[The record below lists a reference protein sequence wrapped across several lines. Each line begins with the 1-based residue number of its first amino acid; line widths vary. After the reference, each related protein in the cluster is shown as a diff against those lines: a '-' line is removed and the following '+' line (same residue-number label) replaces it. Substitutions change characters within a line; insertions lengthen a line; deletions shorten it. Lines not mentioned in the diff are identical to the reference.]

1 MSSTVNQFSG
11 RTAAFGFGSRSYT
24 YRLVL
29 AFVFT
34 CFILFSVVFDHSRTG
49 IFILALSVYLFCTDV
64 FHRAALKDLL
74 AGRLSF
80 AVMVSL
86 SVTAAFLYS
95 VFKTFFT
102 SPLFGLPGDL
112 YLEGS
117 LLAVLALW
125 IMRREVQRREQTK
138 VFIKKLD
145 DFLPKAARICRN
157 RRTFKVFAHELKLGD
172 IILVKPGERIP
183 CDGVVAKGAS
193 AVDESIITG
202 NMLPT
207 SKKKG
212 SVIFA
217 GTLNKADEI
226 YIEVTGLLSTSVVM
240 DIINAIKN
248 SEINRAP
255 GACLLD
261 RAAKFY
267 IPLALLAA
275 AGVFVWLA
283 HANGYQ
289 NLFYYSGA
297 FWLVLALACTPGFV
311 FAAWMGYS
319 FAYAGA
325 ASHKIILQNVDAL
338 NQLAQADTV
347 FFDKTGTLTHGELRV
362 EGVFAETAAQL
373 KQMLESVAS
382 AEQMVDGPF
391 AKAVNLYAK
400 QHNVKLRKVV
410 SFDVLPG
417 LGVVAN
423 CGRDKI
429 VCGRETWLR
438 EMGIETQVEMFSG
451 DKPLICVA
459 KNGKFL
465 GHLTLSDTL
474 RPGAADAVRFL
485 QHKDKELVLISGD
498 NELSVSSIAK
508 QVGIEKMSYNV
519 LPQTKAEIINNMRGA
534 GHKVVM
540 VGDGFNDI
548 IALLRSDAS
557 LVFFSGR
564 NLYNNWVDIIIK
576 RNDLYALIDLFKI
589 NKKLK
594 RVIRWNFLLAFVGG
608 VGLAFYVLFGVQG
621 RLAWYMVPGGLAL
634 GLGIVFLNSARLLRI
649 R

>member
-1 MSSTVNQFSG
+1 
-11 RTAAFGFGSRSYT
+11 
-24 YRLVL
+24 
-29 AFVFT
+29 
-34 CFILFSVVFDHSRTG
+34 
-49 IFILALSVYLFCTDV
+49 
-64 FHRAALKDLL
+64 
-74 AGRLSF
+74 
-80 AVMVSL
+80 
-86 SVTAAFLYS
+86 
-95 VFKTFFT
+95 
-102 SPLFGLPGDL
+102 
-112 YLEGS
+112 
-117 LLAVLALW
+117 
-125 IMRREVQRREQTK
+125 
-138 VFIKKLD
+138 
-145 DFLPKAARICRN
+145 
-157 RRTFKVFAHELKLGD
+157 
-172 IILVKPGERIP
+172 
-183 CDGVVAKGAS
+183 
-193 AVDESIITG
+193 
-202 NMLPT
+202 
-207 SKKKG
+207 
-212 SVIFA
+212 
-217 GTLNKADEI
+217 
-226 YIEVTGLLSTSVVM
+226 
-240 DIINAIKN
+240 
-248 SEINRAP
+248 
-255 GACLLD
+255 
-261 RAAKFY
+261 
-267 IPLALLAA
+267 
-275 AGVFVWLA
+275 
-283 HANGYQ
+283 
-289 NLFYYSGA
+289 
-297 FWLVLALACTPGFV
+297 
-311 FAAWMGYS
+311 
-319 FAYAGA
+319 
-325 ASHKIILQNVDAL
+325 
-338 NQLAQADTV
+338 
-347 FFDKTGTLTHGELRV
+347 
-362 EGVFAETAAQL
+362 
-373 KQMLESVAS
+373 
-382 AEQMVDGPF
+382 MVDGPF

-589 NKKLK
+589 NKSLS
-594 RVIRWNFLLAFVGG
+594 G
-608 VGLAFYVLFGVQG
+608 
-621 RLAWYMVPGGLAL
+621 
-634 GLGIVFLNSARLLRI
+634 
-649 R
+649 

>member
-1 MSSTVNQFSG
+1 MSSNVNTFAA
-11 RTAAFGFGSRSYT
+11 RTAAFEFSARAYT

-34 CFILFSVVFDHSRTG
+34 CFILFSVVFEHSRTG
-49 IFILALSVYLFCTDV
+49 IFILYLSVYLFCADV
-64 FHRAALKDLL
+64 FHRAALKDFV
-74 AGRLSF
+74 AGRFSF
-80 AVMVSL
+80 ALMASL
-86 SVTAAFLYS
+86 GITSAFIYS
-95 VFKTFFT
+95 LLKTFV
-102 SPLFGLPGDL
+102 SAPVFGAVSDL
-112 YLEGS
+112 YLEGAI
-117 LLAVLALW
+117 LAVLSLW
-125 IMRREVQRREQTK
+125 VMRREIQQREQTR

-145 DFLPKAARICRN
+145 DFLPKAARICRG
-157 RRTFKVFAHELKLGD
+157 RRTFKVFAEELQPGD

-207 SKKKG
+207 AKKKG

-226 YIEVTGLLSTSVVM
+226 YVEVTGLLASSSVM
-240 DIINAIKN
+240 GIINAIKT
-248 SEINRAP
+248 SEIRRVP

-261 RAAKFY
+261 RAARVY
-267 IPLALLAA
+267 LPLGIISAG
-275 AGVFVWLA
+275 GVFFWLTY
-283 HANGYQ
+283 ANGFNQ
-289 NLFYYSGA
+289 FFYYSGA
-297 FWLVLALACTPGFV
+297 LWLFLALICTPAFV
-311 FAAWMGYS
+311 FAAWMGHS

-325 ASHKIILQNVDAL
+325 AAHKIILQNVDAL
-338 NQLAQADTV
+338 NQLAAADTV

-362 EGVFAETAAQL
+362 EGVFAQNAALL

-400 QHNVKLRKVV
+400 EHQIKVRKVV

-474 RPGAADAVRFL
+474 RPGAAEAVQFL
-485 QHKDKELVLISGD
+485 QQKEKDLVLISGD

-508 QVGIEKMSYNV
+508 QVGIEKLSYNV
-519 LPQTKAEIINNMRGA
+519 LPKTKAEIINNMRSA

-576 RNDLYALIDLFKI
+576 RNDLYALLDLFTI
-589 NKKLK
+589 NKKL
-594 RVIRWNFLLAFVGG
+594 RRIIRWNFLLAFVAGAA
-608 VGLAFYVLFGVQG
+608 LALFVLFGTQG
-621 RLAWYMVPGGLAL
+621 RLPGYMIPGGLLL

-649 R
+649 K

>member
-1 MSSTVNQFSG
+1 MSATVTNFAV
-11 RTAAFGFGSRSYT
+11 RTAAFDFAARAYT

-49 IFILALSVYLFCTDV
+49 IFILSLSVYLFCTDL
-64 FHRAALKDLL
+64 FHRAALKDL
-74 AGRLSF
+74 ACGRLSF
-80 AVMVSL
+80 ALMVSL
-86 SVTAAFLYS
+86 SVTAAFVYS
-95 VFKTFFT
+95 ILKTFV
-102 SPLFGLPGDL
+102 SAPLFGLPGDL
-112 YLEGS
+112 YLEGA

-125 IMRREVQRREQTK
+125 VMRREVQRREQTK

-145 DFLPKAARICRN
+145 DFLPKAARLCRG
-157 RRTFKVFAHELKLGD
+157 RRTFKVFAHELAPGD

-207 SKKKG
+207 AKKKG

-226 YIEVTGLLSTSVVM
+226 YIEVTGLLATSVVM

-255 GACLLD
+255 GVCFLD

-267 IPLALLAA
+267 LPLGILYAG
-275 AGVFVWLA
+275 GVFLWLL
-283 HANGYQ
+283 HASGYQ
-289 NLFYYSGA
+289 NVFYYSGA
-297 FWLVLALACTPGFV
+297 FWLSLALVCTPAFV
-311 FAAWMGYS
+311 FAAWLGYS

-325 ASHKIILQNVDAL
+325 AAHKIILQNVDAL
-338 NQLAQADTV
+338 DHLAESDTL

-362 EGVFAETAAQL
+362 EGVFAETASQL
-373 KQMLESVAS
+373 KQMLESVSS

-400 QHNVKLRKVV
+400 EHNIKLRKVI

-485 QHKDKELVLISGD
+485 QQKDKELVLISGD

-519 LPQTKAEIINNMRGA
+519 LPKTKAEIINNMRAA

-557 LVFFSGR
+557 IVFFSGR

-576 RNDLYALIDLFKI
+576 RNDLYSLPDLFKI

-594 RVIRWNFLLAFVGG
+594 RVIHGNFFLSFLFGA
-608 VGLAFYVLFGVQG
+608 GLAFYVLFGVRG
-621 RLAWYMVPGGLAL
+621 SLPWYIVPGGLAL